1 MSKLL
6 TCELHY
12 DYIRNKYDNKS
23 KLFPDTDHLMCEF
36 KTENVNED
44 FSSDKKMCDFNY
56 DSTKSKYYDVSNKLL
71 IGKMKDETG
80 AIAIA
85 EFVGLKLK
93 KYSFLAYNSE
103 HKKNQKL

>member
-1 MSKLL
+1 M
-6 TCELHY
+6 CELHY

-23 KLFPDTDHLMCEF
+23 KLLFPGTDHLMCEL
-36 KTENVNED
+36 KTENVKQY

-56 DSTKSKYYDVSNKLL
+56 DSTKSKYYDVSNKLV
-71 IGKMKDETG
+71 IWKMKDETG

-93 KYSFLAYNSE
+93 KYSFLADNSE